1 MKKFFFIAAAL
12 VASVTASAQLS
23 VELCALDSAKLASIA
38 GGAVATKTY
47 TADAVPAGTVFHD
60 GTNMKVTLP
69 YAQTLQWVSA
79 AQPNGAH
86 KKIQINDVEVNMNE
100 GIQGKDNPKDADG
113 GAPTTTLLA
122 PTQGA
127 CYEIQAKA
135 DGWIVVLHK
144 ATSNKAYFV
153 FENGNCV
160 GYKFGMMTYA
170 ANADKIGENGL
181 LKYILAGDPA
191 NYNYL
196 TPTTIESLTG
206 YPKIEFVENYLNTD
220 TIASGISPGSY
231 KQNGVSAIA
240 FLAYDK
246 CTYLV
251 GGAGTKMTAAG
262 IVFVKDLN
270 GTLPVLALGESITP
284 EGATEPTVYPAVE
297 LVQLEGV
304 GDGIE
309 NIEASEKAM
318 KIVRNGQV
326 LIVKDGVEYTVL
338 GTVAK

>member
-1 MKKFFFIAAAL
+1 MKKLFLFAAAL
-12 VASVTASAQLS
+12 VASVSLSAQLN
-23 VELCALDSAKLASIA
+23 VEFCALDSAKLASVA
-38 GGAVATKTY
+38 GELATKTY
-47 TADAVPAGTVFHD
+47 SADPIAAGTVFHD
-60 GTNMKVTLP
+60 GTYMKVSLP
-69 YAQTLQWVSA
+69 FAQQLQWVSA

-113 GAPTTTLLA
+113 NNPCNVIVP

-127 CYEIQAKA
+127 CYQVNVKE
-135 DGWIVVLHK
+135 DGWVVVLHK
-144 ATSNKAYFV
+144 ATSNKQYFV

-170 ANADKIGENGL
+170 DNADKIGDNGL
-181 LKYILAGDPA
+181 LQYILTGDPA

-196 TPTTIESLTG
+196 TAATIEQLTG
-206 YPKIEFVENYLNTD
+206 FPKIEFVENYLNVD
-220 TIASGISPGSY
+220 TVASGISPGTY

-240 FLAYDK
+240 FLGYKD

-251 GGAGTKMTAAG
+251 GAAGSKMTCAG
-262 IVFVKDLN
+262 IAHVKGLN
-270 GTLPVLALGESITP
+270 GTLPVLALGETITP
-284 EGATEPTVYPAVE
+284 EGASEPTVYQSVE

-309 NIEASEKAM
+309 NIEASQKAL
-318 KIVRNGQV
+318 KVVRNGQV
-326 LIVKDGVEYTVL
+326 LIVKDGVAYTVL
-338 GTVAK
+338 GTIAK